1 MSGFETIM
9 AKIFS
14 FANNEQSKSS
24 ILILSTNNLALESP
38 HSYEPE
44 SLLPEEN
51 NSPFREGPPPILL
64 FILIFGSAAIGALV
78 GSLLA
83 GGVALAFGYDLQS
96 FISGFSE
103 TDTLADRNLVR
114 LITLVNH
121 TFTFLIPAIFVAW
134 YFYRKEWFTFLK
146 IGKSPAFQNAML
158 ATVLIIVAFPFA
170 QLTYWINA
178 QVPLPD
184 ALSSIEDSTAG
195 LIKGLLV
202 MNGPMEL
209 LFNLLIIA
217 VLPAIGEELI
227 FRGLIQQTLEKWMQ
241 NPIKAIWVAAFIF
254 SFIHFQFEG
263 FLPRMVLGAVL
274 GYLFYWT
281 KNLWIPILAHGVNN
295 GVQVLAAYWY
305 PEKMNELEPES
316 MGSSIWISGVISF
329 GLILILARY
338 IKKVN
343 TGENPV

>member
-1 MSGFETIM
+1 METSPYQEEKDPVFNVTPEPIP
-9 AKIFS
+9 
-14 FANNEQSKSS
+14 
-24 ILILSTNNLALESP
+24 ALV
-38 HSYEPE
+38 
-44 SLLPEEN
+44 LT
-51 NSPFREGPPPILL
+51 FLL
-64 FILIFGSAAIGALV
+64 FALIAGALFGS
-78 GSLLA
+78 LA
-83 GGVALAFGYDLQS
+83 GMGIASLAGHDLQS
-96 FISGFSE
+96 YISNF
-103 TDTLADRNLVR
+103 TDEEALGTRNLVR
-114 LITLVNH
+114 CITLLNH
-121 TFTFLIPAIFVAW
+121 LFTFLIPALFVAW
-134 YFYRKEWFTFLK
+134 YFYKKEWFSFLK
-146 IGKSPAFQNAML
+146 INKSPAFQNAML

-209 LFNLLIIA
+209 IFNLLIIA

-329 GLILILARY
+329 GLILFLARY
-338 IKKVN
+338 IKKAN